1 MGKTRPIGA
10 LVCRALDESRA
21 GFRAGTSS
29 VRRPG
34 VRALGG
40 TTVRD
45 AREELRLVDGVR
57 QSMAT
62 LRLRA
67 EMLPEGHRV
76 REDVEAYLQEAEKKV
91 DDELAAI
98 RGYHDRF
105 SG

>member
-1 MGKTRPIGA
+1 M
-10 LVCRALDESRA
+10 
-21 GFRAGTSS
+21 
-29 VRRPG
+29 
-34 VRALGG
+34 
-40 TTVRD
+40 RD

-67 EMLPEGHRV
+67 AMLPQGHRV
-76 REDVEAYLQEAEKKV
+76 REDVEAYLREAEKKV

-98 RGYHDRF
+98 RRYGDQF